1 MKTVFVVLV
10 AEIYTLVVRT
20 GVTNPQ
26 LFNKVP
32 GPSGPDLETWGCGH
46 VYIYIIY
53 NGTTLG
59 SYTFGMYAH
68 HRMTTY

>member
-46 VYIYIIY
+46 VYIYILYIMVPLSAAIL
-53 NGTTLG
+53 LG
-59 SYTFGMYAH
+59 CMHITE
-68 HRMTTY
+68 